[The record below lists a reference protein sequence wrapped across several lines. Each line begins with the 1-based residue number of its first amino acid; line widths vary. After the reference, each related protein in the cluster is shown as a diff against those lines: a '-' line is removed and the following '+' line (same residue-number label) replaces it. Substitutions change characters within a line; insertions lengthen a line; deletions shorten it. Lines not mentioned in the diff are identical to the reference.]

1 METRASYLLVGA
13 FVIALVVAAFAFVIF
28 LARFSLETGV
38 TTYMV
43 NFTGSVTGL
52 EVGSR
57 VRYRGVPVGS
67 VTSIKID
74 PNDITRIRVLLEIED
89 GTPIKEETE
98 ATLGLQGITG
108 VAYVNLA
115 GGTQQSPPL
124 RKKEGHDYPEIRSRP
139 SSLEKVLEDLPKL
152 FERATEISERLVAIM
167 SEDNRVSIT
176 QTLANLRQVTD
187 VLAQRSQNIDTILAE
202 ASAAAVS
209 FRRTAESAERTVAS
223 IDRQVGPISND
234 AQKSLAEIRK
244 ASEQFARVADK
255 LDKIVE
261 ENRRPL
267 RDFSSS
273 GLYELSQFLTEA
285 RVLVANLNQLTQQIQ
300 RDPARFFFGDSQK
313 GYEAK

>member
-13 FVIALVVAAFAFVIF
+13 FVIALVIAAFAFVIF
-28 LARFSLETGV
+28 LARFNLESGAS
-38 TTYMV
+38 TYAV

-74 PNDITRIRVLLEIED
+74 PQDITRIRVLLEIED

-124 RKKEGHDYPEIRSRP
+124 RKKEGQEYPEIRSKA

-152 FERATEISERLVAIM
+152 FERATEISERLVAIL

-176 QTLANLRQVTD
+176 ETLANLRQVTS
-187 VLAQRSQNIDTILAE
+187 VLAERSQGIDTILGE
-202 ASAAAVS
+202 ATAAASS
-209 FRRTAESAERTVAS
+209 FRRTAESAERTVAN
-223 IDRQVGPISND
+223 IDRRVDPITSD
-234 AQKSLAEIRK
+234 AQKSMAEIRK
-244 ASEQFARVADK
+244 ASAEFAKVADK

-313 GYEAK
+313 GFEAR